1 MTLQVYRVKKESSIR
16 DIFSKKLRENR
27 RKIGYTQ
34 EKLAEIV
41 GISTHYLA
49 MLETGRNFPTSDTLE
64 RLAAALEIPVYELFI
79 VDQSPKE
86 ELEQL
91 RQDIVNEI
99 YQIVSKAIKQ
109 SFVEESKNYK
119 NRNSIKTSGGS
130 EESAP
135 PKRR

>member
-1 MTLQVYRVKKESSIR
+1 MKKESSIR
-16 DIFSKKLRENR
+16 DIFSRKLRENR
-27 RKIGYTQ
+27 RKIGFTQ

-64 RLAAALEIPVYELFI
+64 RLAVALEIPVYELFI

-99 YQIVSKAIKQ
+99 YQTVSKAIKQ
-109 SFVEESKNYK
+109 SFAEESKNYK
-119 NRNSIKTSGGS
+119 NSNSIKTSGKSKKG
-130 EESAP
+130 AF
-135 PKRR
+135 PKRPRKSTS